1 MTKICNKFIHIHSLT
16 KLYLRTLITIFL
28 LFFSYFLNNNL
39 KEGFVY
45 LKDIDNSIIVDLN
58 YYSSKNFTG
67 QIVDGYHL
75 NTAILTKESALALSN
90 AQDDFNKLGYSLIL
104 YDAYRPQRA
113 VDFFVQWSKKIND
126 TINKRIYYPNIKKS
140 ELFKLGYIAY
150 KSGHSRG
157 STVDVSLVEISTNNE
172 LDMGTIYDYF
182 GVKSHTFSDDIT
194 KKQKFNRLILYE
206 IMSNNGFKNYEKEWW
221 HYTLKNEPFQNYF
234 NFPIK

>member
-16 KLYLRTLITIFL
+16 KLYLRTFLIIFL
-28 LFFSYFLNNNL
+28 LFFSSFLNNNL
-39 KEGFVY
+39 EEGFVY

-58 YYSSKNFTG
+58 YYSSENFTG
-67 QIVDGYHL
+67 KIVKGYHS

-104 YDAYRPQRA
+104 YDGYRPQRA
-113 VDFFVQWSKKIND
+113 VDFFVQWSKNLND

-157 STVDVSLVEISTNNE
+157 STVDVSLVEISTGNE
-172 LDMGTIYDYF
+172 LDMGTVFDYF
-182 GVKSHTFSDDIT
+182 GVESHTFFDKLSEN
-194 KKQKFNRLILYE
+194 QKVNRLLLFE
-206 IMSNNGFKNYEKEWW
+206 VMSRNGFKNYSKEWW
-221 HYTLKNEPFQNYF
+221 HYTLENEPFQKYF
-234 NFPIK
+234 DFPIK